1 MKPMKTM
8 RTIKNPETYIK
19 DIDDTLGY
27 ASDITVEHRSN
38 NPKRDFL
45 FVNKKQCKQTNKSTY
60 TAIIKYYKINKDKKL
75 SAVNRRLKVWQ

>member
-1 MKPMKTM
+1 MKTM

-19 DIDDTLGY
+19 DINDTLGY

-45 FVNKKQCKQTNKSTY
+45 FVNKNSVSIFLANHQ
-60 TAIIKYYKINKDKKL
+60 I
-75 SAVNRRLKVWQ
+75 